1 MSVIDDK
8 KQEKAVGG
16 KPRKM
21 VTNYKMIKNYVGNLS
36 VLLEAHDF
44 STPARRISFNH
55 DEEVKHIPV
64 KWAIGT
70 FVSDSAMKQ
79 LAKGYFTFEKLD
91 ELIEM
96 AEDMGYYIPE
106 TIKQPEVTLKDIR
119 QAMKKNDLKAL
130 KAIIPNA
137 SHKDK
142 ADIVA
147 IAQNLYGKT
156 NMEIITYIEQELKV
170 SVKPIILE

>member
-1 MSVIDDK
+1 MNIIDDK
-8 KQEKAVGG
+8 KQEKAVGE
-16 KPRKM
+16 RQQR
-21 VTNYKMIKNYVGNLS
+21 VVSNYKMIKNYVGSLS

-55 DEEVKHIPV
+55 NEEVKHIPL
-64 KWAIGT
+64 KWAVGT

-96 AEDMGYYIPE
+96 AEDMGYYVPE

-137 SHKDK
+137 SNKDK

-170 SVKPIILE
+170 SVKPITIE